1 MNRLLFA
8 LAALATV
15 ALPLS
20 AQATDRYD
28 ARYRDYPPPPR
39 QVIVSC
45 NSDGYRER
53 YCPVDTRGGVRLV
66 RQVSNNKGPCIE
78 GRSWGYDRRGIWVTN
93 GCRAEFE
100 VGYAGGYR
108 NPYAD
113 YWVVRRMDAH
123 AWNEVWLEGRG
134 WVRVDPTAAVA
145 PERVLDTV
153 EDLARAGQLL
163 PEALSPVRD
172 LADWVRRGWN
182 EMVLGFNAARQ
193 AQLFRPLGVD
203 QASGLQ
209 LVLAF
214 GLGAAAALG
223 LTLWLMLRG
232 RQPPPDPRLRDA
244 ARRIERADQGHRRA

>member
-28 ARYRDYPPPPR
+28 ARYRDDPRPPR

-53 YCPVDTRGGVRLV
+53 YCPADTRGGVRLV

-100 VGYAGGYR
+100 VGGAYGPGPGRPNYGRPDYGPRIVRCESIRGGE
-108 NPYAD
+108 NFC
-113 YWVVRRMDAH
+113 
-123 AWNEVWLEGRG
+123 
-134 WVRVDPTAAVA
+134 RVP
-145 PERVLDTV
+145 
-153 EDLARAGQLL
+153 G
-163 PEALSPVRD
+163 
-172 LADWVRRGWN
+172 G
-182 EMVLGFNAARQ
+182 
-193 AQLFRPLGVD
+193 
-203 QASGLQ
+203 
-209 LVLAF
+209 
-214 GLGAAAALG
+214 
-223 LTLWLMLRG
+223 
-232 RQPPPDPRLRDA
+232 
-244 ARRIERADQGHRRA
+244 RIESVDIQRRLSKADCTYREGWGFTPRGIWVDRGCRADFIVY